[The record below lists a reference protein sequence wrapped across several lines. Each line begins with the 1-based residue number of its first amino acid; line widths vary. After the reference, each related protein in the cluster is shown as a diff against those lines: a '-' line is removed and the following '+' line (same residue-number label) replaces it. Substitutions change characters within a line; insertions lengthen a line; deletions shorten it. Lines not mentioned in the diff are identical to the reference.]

1 MKILGIIPARAGS
14 KGVPGKN
21 IRPLLGKPLIAY
33 TIECGLQSNLLSDL
47 VVTTDSPEIQKIAIE
62 FGAKCPFLR
71 PAELASDTALAVP
84 TIQHAVAE
92 MEDREDLIYD
102 YIIMLQP
109 TSPLKTAND
118 IDQALKQLIDEGAD
132 GIISVVDVDNNHPM
146 KMKKFLGKDGRSGRL
161 VDYEKPPYE
170 NCPRQHLPPV
180 YIVNGAL
187 YATKRDV
194 FMQQNTFQGDW
205 CLGYEMPLEKS
216 INIDTP
222 LDFLQA
228 EFILKQQYVETNT
241 NRRMLPES

>member
-1 MKILGIIPARAGS
+1 MKILGIIPARGGS

-21 IRPLLGKPLIAY
+21 IRPILGKPLIAY
-33 TIECGLQSNLLSDL
+33 TIETGLNSKLITDV
-47 VVTTDSPEIQKIAIE
+47 VVTTDSTDIQEIALK
-62 FGAKCPFLR
+62 FGASAPFLR
-71 PAELASDTALAVP
+71 PAELATDTALAVP

-92 MEDREDLIYD
+92 MEKVNDVTYD

-109 TSPLKTAND
+109 TSPLKTSD
-118 IDQALKQLIDEGAD
+118 DLDQALTKLIEADAD

-146 KMKKFLGKDGRSGRL
+146 KMKKFLGDDGRSGQM

-194 FMQQNTFQGDW
+194 FMERNTFQGDV
-205 CLGYEMPLEKS
+205 CLGYEMPADRS
-216 INIDTP
+216 INIDTEF
-222 LDFLQA
+222 DFLLA
-228 EFILKQQYVETNT
+228 EHSLSNK
-241 NRRMLPES
+241 